1 MILSL
6 MAEYSQNLNALFQAL
21 GDPTRRGVI
30 ARLSRGPASVSDLA
44 APFEMALP
52 SFMKHIR
59 QLEQSGW
66 ISTRKTGRVRT
77 CAIDADRFAEAQGWL
92 ESQRLVWEQR
102 TDRLE
107 RFVTENKEK
116 Q

>member
-1 MILSL
+1 
-6 MAEYSQNLNALFQAL
+6 MAEYSENLNGLFQAL
-21 GDPTRRGVI
+21 GDPTRRGVL
-30 ARLSRGPASVSDLA
+30 ARLARGPASVSDLA

-66 ISTRKTGRVRT
+66 ISTRKVGRVRT
-77 CAIDADRFAEAQGWL
+77 CAIEADRFEEVQGWL
-92 ESQRLVWEQR
+92 EGQRLIWEQR

-107 RFVTENKEK
+107 QFVMENDKEK